1 MLVLLVLLLAAAA
14 VCARLGVWQL
24 DRAQIRG
31 EANARAQ
38 ADEVEQEP
46 PVPLEDVLRP
56 QSSFAGDLVGR
67 KVVTTG
73 TFEDDELVVPGR
85 SLGGRTGFLVLNP
98 LRLDDPADAGSADTA
113 GDGRAV
119 LPVVRG
125 WVPDEATAAGLDPVP
140 TGTVQVT
147 GYLQSG
153 EAGSATDLPEGQV
166 GAVAPGE
173 LVNRWGG
180 PIYSGYLVVSAMDP
194 AQDDALALLPPPTVP
209 GGGLNVQN
217 LGYALQWWIF
227 GGFAVLLWV
236 RLVRDETRAAA
247 EGADDAAG
255 PGVPATADAATP
267 DETATGDAATPDE
280 TATRGA
286 AGPDEPTTGGAA
298 GPDAPGTGAASE
310 GTVSPGRT
318 AEVAGAGS

>member
-24 DRAQIRG
+24 ERAQLRG
-31 EANARAQ
+31 EANAQAQ
-38 ADEVEQEP
+38 ASEIEQSP
-46 PVPLEDVLRP
+46 PVPLEDLLQP
-56 QSSFAGDLVGR
+56 QASFAGDLVGR

-73 TFEDDELVVPGR
+73 TFGDDEVLVPGR
-85 SLGGRTGFLVLNP
+85 ALDGRTGLLVLSP
-98 LRLDDPADAGSADTA
+98 LRVGEPAGTT
-113 GDGRAV
+113 DGRAV
-119 LPVVRG
+119 LAVVRG
-125 WVPDEATAAGLDPVP
+125 WVPDEAAATALDPVP
-140 TGTVQVT
+140 TGTVEVT

-153 EAGSATDLPEGQV
+153 EAGSGTDVPEGQV

-180 PIYSGYLVVSAMDP
+180 PIYSGYLVVSAMVP
-194 AQDDALALLPPPTVP
+194 AQDEGLALLPPPTVP

-247 EGADDAAG
+247 EEVGTTQDTD
-255 PGVPATADAATP
+255 VPD
-267 DETATGDAATPDE
+267 
-280 TATRGA
+280 
-286 AGPDEPTTGGAA
+286 
-298 GPDAPGTGAASE
+298 
-310 GTVSPGRT
+310 VSPDRSAG
-318 AEVAGAGS
+318 VAGAGS